1 MPDTHLLYERNF
13 DTLLLDSLD
22 FLRRSSDLHEVDDE
36 GQAFARISITYS
48 LLLLEAV
55 ANTCLEH
62 LDLSRSVHDEMDRL
76 PVLAKFDF
84 YLRIRFKGRNLDR
97 GSHYVEWLYELKR
110 LRDGLVHLKPHKV
123 EWIGDLDGSMSAES
137 VRTKSLDIAV
147 NPKFWGKSDAI
158 NVSRGVHGFLRYF
171 FREQCRY
178 GPTKVASLL
187 FSESRVPGDNNH
199 FFPCAPRHWKALFA
213 SRDVDLSYI
222 KLMWV

>member
-1 MPDTHLLYERNF
+1 MSDTHLLYERNF
-13 DTLLLDSLD
+13 DTLLLDSID
-22 FLRRSSDLHEVDDE
+22 FLGRSTDLHEVDDD

-62 LDLSRSVHDEMDRL
+62 LDLNRSVHDEIDRL
-76 PVLAKFDF
+76 PVLSKFDF
-84 YLRIRFKGRNLDR
+84 YLRVRFRGRSIDR
-97 GSHYVEWLYELKR
+97 GSHYVEWLQELKR

-123 EWIGDLDGSMSAES
+123 EWVGDPDEGMSAEA

-158 NVSRGVHGFLRYF
+158 KVSRGVHGFLRYF

-178 GPTKVASLL
+178 GPARVASLL
-187 FSESRVPGDNNH
+187 FSESRVPGDDNH
-199 FFPCAPRHWKALFA
+199 FFPCVPRRLKKRFA
-213 SRDVDLSYI
+213 SMEIDFSYI
-222 KLMWV
+222 KLVWV